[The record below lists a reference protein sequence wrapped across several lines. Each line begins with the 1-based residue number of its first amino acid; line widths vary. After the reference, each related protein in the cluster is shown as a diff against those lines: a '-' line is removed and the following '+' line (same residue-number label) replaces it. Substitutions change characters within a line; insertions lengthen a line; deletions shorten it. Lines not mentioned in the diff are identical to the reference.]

1 MKQQGPALAHPSLW
15 RALQIISRAF
25 STTCEASRADAP
37 GEALILPFHPSNK
50 SAFSGPGG
58 LRYCVTD
65 RSVQRRTT
73 KVVRPTEDTMQTEV
87 YLYSR
92 RSAPPALLRRCTA
105 AWIALVAPDVTLAE
119 RAELRSRGV
128 AVFDLAPAAPQP
140 GLPFLSRRA
149 VTA

>member
-1 MKQQGPALAHPSLW
+1 
-15 RALQIISRAF
+15 
-25 STTCEASRADAP
+25 
-37 GEALILPFHPSNK
+37 
-50 SAFSGPGG
+50 
-58 LRYCVTD
+58 
-65 RSVQRRTT
+65 
-73 KVVRPTEDTMQTEV
+73 MQTEV

-128 AVFDLAPAAPQP
+128 AVFDLAPVASLARREHEPP
-140 GLPFLSRRA
+140 KVLPFLSRRA